1 MRKYENNENEK
12 MILEIV
18 LHEEQEACYSYCN
31 FYVKYC
37 LKYDMKFENKSKE
50 VATGSVL
57 WKRCSS

>member
-57 WKRCSS
+57 

>member
-12 MILEIV
+12 MILERV

-57 WKRCSS
+57 